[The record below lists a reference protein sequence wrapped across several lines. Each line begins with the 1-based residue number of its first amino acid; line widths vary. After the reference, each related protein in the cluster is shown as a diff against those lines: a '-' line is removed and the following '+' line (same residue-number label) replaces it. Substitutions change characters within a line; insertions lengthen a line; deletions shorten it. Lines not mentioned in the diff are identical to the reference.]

1 MKNLIKKILKESDW
15 DWTNEKIYVTEETVR
30 RLLSGCVDI
39 PVAAYN
45 KSTKSPYTRRG
56 NPNIYYISMCPYW
69 WDRLKGVPDSMGRD
83 GWFEEP
89 YSDNLVAIIM
99 PETLDHFDDIRD
111 LDNEDISAV
120 HFPISQVVR
129 HIDGS
134 SKSSEVWLPI
144 DNNGDIIYDLTP
156 PEMVDDIKNAYGKG
170 LNESE
175 EDDWKWVDDIPDPYD
190 KVDTSQDYVGEWE
203 HFKPSFYKACI
214 DIKGGKVVSSDYSGY
229 IRIELDTANQGKL
242 RFFIEYRYIDDG
254 PEPFVETEWLV
265 YKDNLLLKQSKNR
278 DDAEGGLYGPIK
290 KFIEEKLNVCG
301 KGLTESEEDNW
312 GWVKDINTHIKD
324 VLKVIFEGTDFYI
337 KEEQTDLSNFENG
350 FIINS
355 FAIVSKLY
363 DSEYWTDYD
372 YLYYNEPYTYETM
385 LEDLRYDCN
394 DDSYSQ
400 EFREEFCE
408 IYNLIEKNKKMF
420 DN

>member
-1 MKNLIKKILKESDW
+1 
-15 DWTNEKIYVTEETVR
+15 
-30 RLLSGCVDI
+30 
-39 PVAAYN
+39 
-45 KSTKSPYTRRG
+45 
-56 NPNIYYISMCPYW
+56 MCPYW

-99 PETLDHFDDIRD
+99 PETLEDFDDIRD

-129 HIDGS
+129 YIDGS
-134 SKSSEVWLPI
+134 SKSSEMWLPI

-242 RFFIEYRYIDDG
+242 RFFIDYRYIDDG
-254 PEPFVETEWLV
+254 PEPFVEVEWLV
-265 YKDNLLLKQSKNR
+265 YKNNLLLQQSKNR

-290 KFIEEKLNVCG
+290 KFIEEKLNACG
-301 KGLTESEEDNW
+301 KGLNESEEGEW
-312 GWVKDINTHIKD
+312 GWVEDVGTPLDISTKPSKIW
-324 VLKVIFEGTDFYI
+324 VL
-337 KEEQTDLSNFENG
+337 DLPLG
-350 FIINS
+350 GLKKI
-355 FAIVSKLY
+355 
-363 DSEYWTDYD
+363 YD
-372 YLYYNEPYTYETM
+372 YLLSIGFKENIGARSLTRPNNYNQKIAYLILNVDNRVYFGDDEVEA
-385 LEDLRYDCN
+385 LERGEEKPKPQGEIGFVSLYS
-394 DDSYSQ
+394 DSQ
-400 EFREEFCE
+400 LEHIRGIFNNEDVPEINAEELLG
-408 IYNLIEKNKKMF
+408 YVNKK
-420 DN
+420 